1 MSSAHDPAAYGV
13 IMNKEERESPVP
25 LVESR
30 VSVDDGGDAGPG
42 RMGMVAES
50 DPTIENDKPDT
61 LIPDNEEY
69 DDEAVAEHDTKSK
82 AALMS
87 SVQQLQGHEPVL
99 SAAAES
105 KGEPKGENTTFFLQ
119 SSASNSH
126 EQSKHQSQTQQQL
139 EGARIQQVAQDLHQ
153 APNSNVQ
160 ESQQSQQEAAS
171 QLQQQTVSQSQQ
183 VPVQQA
189 TSASLAPMP
198 MVLTSTQIEELYQE
212 SLKARENAYC
222 SCTNHFSSFPTSSN
236 NHLPIRD
243 RKANTLIVIAY

>member
-13 IMNKEERESPVP
+13 IMNKEERESSVP

-50 DPTIENDKPDT
+50 DPTIENDKLDT
-61 LIPDNEEY
+61 LMPDEEY
-69 DDEAVAEHDTKSK
+69 DDEAVVEHDTKPK

-105 KGEPKGENTTFFLQ
+105 KGEPKGQNTTFCPP
-119 SSASNSH
+119 SAASNSH
-126 EQSKHQSQTQQQL
+126 EKSKQQSQAQQQL

-160 ESQQSQQEAAS
+160 EPQQFQQEAAS

-222 SCTNHFSSFPTSSN
+222 SCTNHFSS
-236 NHLPIRD
+236 LPSC
-243 RKANTLIVIAY
+243 LIEQSCTDS